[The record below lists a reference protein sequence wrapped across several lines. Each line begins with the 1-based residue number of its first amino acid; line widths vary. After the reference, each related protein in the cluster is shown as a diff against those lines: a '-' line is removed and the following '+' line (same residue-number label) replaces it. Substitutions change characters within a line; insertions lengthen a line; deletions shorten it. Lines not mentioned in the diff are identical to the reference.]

1 MSSNSPSSTTFSPSQ
16 AFHSPYKYED
26 PTEHQIPQSYS
37 DLSPSH
43 ERTKHN
49 PHRQPDKI
57 ELTPSDT
64 KVRLRKACDSCS
76 VRKVKVYKSR
86 ICKAGNN
93 HSISVMKAAHHANP
107 AQPSTFPV
115 PSKDLVGGEDPQT
128 SMLKLSRDKRCTRI
142 AHTLCQR
149 ALQLMMP
156 PIVLRRCPCRSLFL
170 QNQYATWKR

>member
-26 PTEHQIPQSYS
+26 PTKHQIPRSYS
-37 DLSPSH
+37 DLSPAH
-43 ERTKHN
+43 EPTEHT
-49 PHRQPDKI
+49 PHKQPHKI
-57 ELTPSDT
+57 ELASSDP

-93 HSISVMKAAHHANP
+93 HSISVTKAAHHANP
-107 AQPSTFPV
+107 AQPLTFPV

-128 SMLKLSRDKRCTRI
+128 SMLKLSRDKSCTRI

-149 ALQLMMP
+149 ALRLTMR
-156 PIVLRRCPCRSLFL
+156 PIVLRRCPRRLFL